1 MSTAVLIGFLVAAAV
16 LAWWAP
22 PPLSRLEPRPSPL
35 PGWVGKAWAWAA
47 RRRSG
52 RRKTDRDVVRELPET
67 LDLLAV
73 CLEAGA
79 PMTNA
84 IATVAAVSQ
93 PATAAILHGID
104 AQLQVGRDP
113 QDAWGSLADHPD
125 WGPPA
130 RDAARS
136 ARSGTSLVECL
147 RVHADEARRR
157 RREQETKRARSVG
170 VKSVQPL
177 ALCFLPAFVLIGV
190 VPLVASLLG
199 TFTGR

>member
-22 PPLSRLEPRPSPL
+22 PPLSRLEPRSSLL
-35 PGWVGKAWAWAA
+35 PGWVGKVWGWAA
-47 RRRSG
+47 KRRSG
-52 RRKTDRDVVRELPET
+52 RRKADRAVVRELPET

-113 QDAWGSLADHPD
+113 QDAWGSLAGHPD

>member
-22 PPLSRLEPRPSPL
+22 SPLSRLEPRSSPL
-35 PGWVGKAWAWAA
+35 PGWVGKAWSRVSAW
-47 RRRSG
+47 RSG
-52 RRKTDRDVVRELPET
+52 RGKANRAVVRELPET
-67 LDLLAV
+67 LDLLAI

-79 PMTNA
+79 PMTSA
-84 IATVAAVSQ
+84 ITTVASVS
-93 PATAAILHGID
+93 PRATAEILRGVD

-113 QDAWGSLADHPD
+113 QDAWGSLAGHPD

-177 ALCFLPAFVLIGV
+177 AVCFLPAFVLIGV

-199 TFTGR
+199 TFAG

>member
-1 MSTAVLIGFLVAAAV
+1 MSTAILVGFLVAAAV

-22 PPLSRLEPRPSPL
+22 PPLSRLEPRSSPL

-47 RRRSG
+47 RRRNG

-84 IATVAAVSQ
+84 IATVAEVS
-93 PATAAILHGID
+93 PSATAAILHGID

-157 RREQETKRARSVG
+157 RREQETKQARSVG

-199 TFTGR
+199 TFAGR

>member
-1 MSTAVLIGFLVAAAV
+1 MSTAVLTGFLVAAAV

-35 PGWVGKAWAWAA
+35 PGWVGKAWNWVAK
-47 RRRSG
+47 RRSG
-52 RRKTDRDVVRELPET
+52 SGKMNRAVVRELPET
-67 LDLLAV
+67 LELLAI

-79 PMTNA
+79 PMASA
-84 IATVAAVSQ
+84 ITTVASVSP
-93 PATAAILHGID
+93 PATATILRGVD

-136 ARSGTSLVECL
+136 ARSGTGLVECL

-190 VPLVASLLG
+190 VPLVASLLD
-199 TFTGR
+199 TFLGH

>member
-84 IATVAAVSQ
+84 IATVAEVS
-93 PATAAILHGID
+93 PSATAAILHGID

-113 QDAWGSLADHPD
+113 QDAWGSLAGHPD

-157 RREQETKRARSVG
+157 SREQETKRARSVG
-170 VKSVQPL
+170 VESVQPL

>member
-1 MSTAVLIGFLVAAAV
+1 MSTAVLIGFLAAAAV

-22 PPLSRLEPRPSPL
+22 PPLSRLEPRSSPL
-35 PGWVGKAWAWAA
+35 PGWVGKAWGWVAKRW
-47 RRRSG
+47 SG
-52 RRKTDRDVVRELPET
+52 RRKVNRAVVRELPET

-147 RVHADEARRR
+147 RVHAEEARRR
-157 RREQETKRARSVG
+157 SREQETKRARSVG

-177 ALCFLPAFVLIGV
+177 ALCFLPAFVLVGV

>member
-1 MSTAVLIGFLVAAAV
+1 MNTAILVGFLVAAAV

-22 PPLSRLEPRPSPL
+22 PPLSRLDPQPSPL
-35 PGWVGKAWAWAA
+35 PGWVGKAWGWVVTW
-47 RRRSG
+47 RSG
-52 RRKTDRDVVRELPET
+52 RRKTERAVVRELPET
-67 LDLLAV
+67 LELLAV

-84 IATVAAVSQ
+84 IATVAEVSP

-177 ALCFLPAFVLIGV
+177 ALCFLPAFVLVGV

-199 TFTGR
+199 TFAGR

>member
-1 MSTAVLIGFLVAAAV
+1 MSTAVLIGFLAAAAV

-84 IATVAAVSQ
+84 IATVAEVS
-93 PATAAILHGID
+93 PSATAAILHGID

-157 RREQETKRARSVG
+157 RREQETKQARSVG

>member
-35 PGWVGKAWAWAA
+35 PGWVGKAWAWAV

-113 QDAWGSLADHPD
+113 QDAWGSLAGHPD

>member
-35 PGWVGKAWAWAA
+35 PGWVGKAWAWAV

-113 QDAWGSLADHPD
+113 QDAWGSLAGHPD

-157 RREQETKRARSVG
+157 RREQETKQARSVG

>member
-113 QDAWGSLADHPD
+113 QDAWGSLAGHPD

-157 RREQETKRARSVG
+157 RREQETKQARSVG

>member
-1 MSTAVLIGFLVAAAV
+1 MSTAVLIGFLAAAAV

-84 IATVAAVSQ
+84 IATVAEVS
-93 PATAAILHGID
+93 PAATAAILHGID

-113 QDAWGSLADHPD
+113 QDAWGSLAGHPD

-157 RREQETKRARSVG
+157 RREQETKQARSVG

>member
-35 PGWVGKAWAWAA
+35 PGWVGKVWAWAA

-84 IATVAAVSQ
+84 IATVAEVS
-93 PATAAILHGID
+93 PSATAAILHGID

-113 QDAWGSLADHPD
+113 QDAWGSLAGHPD

-157 RREQETKRARSVG
+157 RREQETKQARSVG

>member
-22 PPLSRLEPRPSPL
+22 PPLSRLEPRSSPL
-35 PGWVGKAWAWAA
+35 PGWVGKAWGWVAKRW
-47 RRRSG
+47 SG
-52 RRKTDRDVVRELPET
+52 RRKADRAVVRELPET

-93 PATAAILHGID
+93 PATAAVLHGID

-113 QDAWGSLADHPD
+113 QDD

>member
-52 RRKTDRDVVRELPET
+52 RRKTDWDVVRELPET

-157 RREQETKRARSVG
+157 RREQETKQARSVG

>member
-35 PGWVGKAWAWAA
+35 PGWVGKACDWAA
-47 RRRSG
+47 KRWSG
-52 RRKTDRDVVRELPET
+52 RRKADRAVVRELPET

-79 PMTNA
+79 PMINA
-84 IATVAAVSQ
+84 ITTVAEISPA
-93 PATAAILHGID
+93 ATAAILHGVH

>member
-47 RRRSG
+47 KRWSG
-52 RRKTDRDVVRELPET
+52 RRKVDRAVVRELPET

-93 PATAAILHGID
+93 PATAVILHGID

-113 QDAWGSLADHPD
+113 QDAWGSLPGTPTGGHR
-125 WGPPA
+125 PA
-130 RDAARS
+130 TQPARPAPEPAWWSASASTPTRRDAA
-136 ARSGTSLVECL
+136 
-147 RVHADEARRR
+147 
-157 RREQETKRARSVG
+157 
-170 VKSVQPL
+170 
-177 ALCFLPAFVLIGV
+177 
-190 VPLVASLLG
+190 VANRKPNG
-199 TFTGR
+199 PGRWG

>member
-22 PPLSRLEPRPSPL
+22 PPLSRLEPRSSPL
-35 PGWVGKAWAWAA
+35 PGGVGKAWGWVAKRW
-47 RRRSG
+47 SG
-52 RRKTDRDVVRELPET
+52 RRKADRAVVRELPET

-84 IATVAAVSQ
+84 VATVAAVSQ

>member
-35 PGWVGKAWAWAA
+35 PGWVGKAWAA
-47 RRRSG
+47 RRRNG

-84 IATVAAVSQ
+84 IATVAEVS
-93 PATAAILHGID
+93 PSATAAILHGID

-113 QDAWGSLADHPD
+113 QDAWGSLAGHPD

>member
-22 PPLSRLEPRPSPL
+22 PPLSRLEPRSSPL
-35 PGWVGKAWAWAA
+35 PGWVGKVWGWAA
-47 RRRSG
+47 KRWSG
-52 RRKTDRDVVRELPET
+52 RRKVNRAVVRELPET

-93 PATAAILHGID
+93 PATAAILHAVE
-104 AQLQVGRDP
+104 AQLQVGRD
-113 QDAWGSLADHPD
+113 
-125 WGPPA
+125 PA

-157 RREQETKRARSVG
+157 RREQETKQARSVG

-199 TFTGR
+199 TFAGR

>member
-84 IATVAAVSQ
+84 IATVAEVS
-93 PATAAILHGID
+93 PSATAAILHGID

-113 QDAWGSLADHPD
+113 QDAWGSLAGHPD

-157 RREQETKRARSVG
+157 RREQETKQARSVG

-177 ALCFLPAFVLIGV
+177 AVCFLPAFVLIGV

-199 TFTGR
+199 TFVGR

>member
-22 PPLSRLEPRPSPL
+22 PPLSRLEPRSSPL
-35 PGWVGKAWAWAA
+35 PGWVGKAWGWVAKRW
-47 RRRSG
+47 SG
-52 RRKTDRDVVRELPET
+52 PRKVNRAVVRELPET

-157 RREQETKRARSVG
+157 RREQETKQARSVG

>member
-157 RREQETKRARSVG
+157 RREQETKQARSVG

-199 TFTGR
+199 TFAGR

>member
-22 PPLSRLEPRPSPL
+22 PPLSRLEPRSSPL
-35 PGWVGKAWAWAA
+35 PGWVGKVWGWAA
-47 RRRSG
+47 KRCSG
-52 RRKTDRDVVRELPET
+52 RRKVNRAVVRELPET

>member
-1 MSTAVLIGFLVAAAV
+1 MSTAVLIGFLAAAAV

-22 PPLSRLEPRPSPL
+22 PPLSRLEPRSSPL
-35 PGWVGKAWAWAA
+35 PGWVGKAWGWVAKRW
-47 RRRSG
+47 SG
-52 RRKTDRDVVRELPET
+52 RRKADRAVVRELPET

-113 QDAWGSLADHPD
+113 QDAWGSLADHSD

>member
-1 MSTAVLIGFLVAAAV
+1 MSTAVLIGFLAAAAV

-35 PGWVGKAWAWAA
+35 PGWVGKAWAWAV

>member
-22 PPLSRLEPRPSPL
+22 PPLSRLEPRSSPL
-35 PGWVGKAWAWAA
+35 PGWAGKVWGWAA
-47 RRRSG
+47 KRWSG
-52 RRKTDRDVVRELPET
+52 RRKVNRAVVRELPET

>member
-35 PGWVGKAWAWAA
+35 PGWVGKAWAWAV

-84 IATVAAVSQ
+84 IATVAEVSP

-113 QDAWGSLADHPD
+113 QDAWGSLAGHPD

-147 RVHADEARRR
+147 RVHADEARHR
-157 RREQETKRARSVG
+157 RREQETKQARSVG

>member
-1 MSTAVLIGFLVAAAV
+1 MPVPH
-16 LAWWAP
+16 W
-22 PPLSRLEPRPSPL
+22 
-35 PGWVGKAWAWAA
+35 WAA

-84 IATVAAVSQ
+84 IATVAEVS
-93 PATAAILHGID
+93 PSATAAILHGID

-113 QDAWGSLADHPD
+113 QDAWGSLAGHPD

-157 RREQETKRARSVG
+157 RREQETKQARSVG

-177 ALCFLPAFVLIGV
+177 ALCFLPAFVLVGV

>member
-157 RREQETKRARSVG
+157 RREQETKQARSVG